1 MATGSAPKLKVA
13 GDAILHP
20 AALAALA
27 LLVLNDHVLKAAF
40 PGQITGKLSDAAGLA
55 FFPLL
60 LLGAWELALLLAG
73 RWRWPSRRSAIAV
86 VVVTGLGFVLVK
98 TTAPGAEAF
107 GTAIGFGQW
116 LAGIP
121 GALATAMP
129 LGAAQPARVLADPG
143 DLVAL
148 PALLL
153 PLIIGLRRASA
164 AVSASSPEPAYGG
177 DGDPVGP

>member
-1 MATGSAPKLKVA
+1 MATGSARQSEVA
-13 GDAILHP
+13 GDAILDP
-20 AALAALA
+20 VALAALT
-27 LLVLNDHVLKAAF
+27 LMVLNDHVLKAAY
-40 PGQITGKLSDAAGLA
+40 PGQITGKLSDVAGLA

-60 LLGAWELALLLAG
+60 LLGAWELALLFAD
-73 RWRWPSRRSAIAV
+73 RWRWPSRRSAVAS

-98 TTAPGAEAF
+98 TAAPGAEAF

-121 GALATAMP
+121 AALATAKP
-129 LGAAQPARVLADPG
+129 LGTPMPARVLADPG

-153 PLIIGLRRASA
+153 PLALGLRRAFA
-164 AVSASSPEPAYGG
+164 AVSPSPAAT
-177 DGDPVGP
+177 